1 MNLILPCKLD
11 GGMDIILNKKDV
23 IKVKVKVIE
32 ASMSMYAMH
41 VAVIRSL
48 NAIVR
53 YITIKY
59 YKSSTS

>member
-1 MNLILPCKLD
+1 
-11 GGMDIILNKKDV
+11 MDIILNKKDV

-41 VAVIRSL
+41 VAVMRSL

-53 YITIKY
+53 YITINY